1 MRLNLIN
8 SSVIVSS
15 AMAAANIAHINPRF
29 GEARA
34 LNDEVFKYAHL
45 DQLNAVVVER
55 VSLND
60 LFDGI
65 PQDIT
70 GITFGESGYADLT
83 ELHQK
88 LGTDGVLIEPSID
101 AVTYD
106 ESRPEDALGVFF
118 VQWKRLIGLNGLERS
133 EVDLSTFGDHMTINA
148 RNAVLYKG
156 SVEVKIK

>member
-15 AMAAANIAHINPRF
+15 AMTTAGLTHINTRF

-45 DQLNAVVVER
+45 DPLNAVVVQR

-70 GITFGESGYADLT
+70 GIEFGGTGYSDLT

-88 LGTDGVLIEPSID
+88 LGMDGVLLEPSID
-101 AVTYD
+101 AVTHD
-106 ESRPEDALGVFF
+106 SPLPEDALGVFF
-118 VQWKRLIGLNGLERS
+118 VQWKRLVGLNGLERS
-133 EVDLSTFGDHMTINA
+133 EVALSTFDDHMIIDA

-156 SVEVKIK
+156 TVDVKIK